1 MDADPTQFLVTLSKA
16 VYLTYL
22 EQTIIVKIEATD
34 QSDPSRFISDA
45 TFTIYF
51 NRQSVITSECKL
63 SGLQDP
69 APPLSTVIIEL
80 MSSAVPTL
88 YTFT

>member
-1 MDADPTQFLVTLSKA
+1 MDTNPTQFLVTLTKA

-22 EQTIIVKIEATD
+22 EQTIIVTIEASD
-34 QSDPSRFISDA
+34 QSDPSQVFTDA
-45 TFTIYF
+45 KFSIYF